1 MAIIDDPTAVFQCT
15 LYTGNGGTQSI
26 TNTGNSNLQPNLTW
40 IKARSATTD
49 NQVFDSVRGTGKLLV
64 SNTTDGEYS
73 GSNLLTAFNSN
84 GFSLGDHA
92 PLNGNG
98 VTFVSWN
105 WKEQAGVF
113 DVVGY
118 TGNGNART
126 ISHNLGSV
134 PKFMICKDR
143 NNVKNWGTYHVA
155 IGPGS
160 DAGYLNNTVVP
171 EANTNFWNNT
181 APTASVFSVGTD
193 NTYNGNG
200 IPYIIYLFG
209 DSSMSKCGSY
219 TGLGGTNYP
228 FIYTG
233 FKPAFVMAKRTNAT
247 SNWVIYDNK
256 RQYSLI
262 EGQYNPQRPRLTSN
276 INDAESSFTS
286 DNGVD
291 LVSNGFVV
299 RDNSN
304 DAYTINI
311 SGSNYIYI
319 AFAESP
325 FVTST
330 DNGSIPACAR

>member
-64 SNTTDGEYS
+64 SNTTDAEYS

-143 NNVKNWGTYHVA
+143 DGVKNWGTYHEA

-160 DAGYLNNTVVP
+160 DAGYINNTVVP

-181 APTASVFSVGTD
+181 NPTSSVFSVGTD

-200 IPYIIYLFG
+200 IDYVIYLFG
-209 DSSMSKCGSY
+209 DSSISKCGSY
-219 TGLGGTNYP
+219 TGNNNSDGT

-233 FKPAFVMAKRTNAT
+233 FSPAFIFIKKT
-247 SNWVIYDNK
+247 SGTGGWQMRDNK
-256 RQYSLI
+256 R
-262 EGQYNPQRPRLTSN
+262 TSYGN
-276 INDAESSFTS
+276 ETLNLNYANASSAEQTTDGF
-286 DNGVD
+286 DF
-291 LVSNGFVV
+291 LSNGFKW
-299 RDNSN
+299 RNQASDCNG
-304 DAYTINI
+304 
-311 SGSNYIYI
+311 SGNYIYA
-319 AFAESP
+319 AFAQNP

-330 DNGSIPACAR
+330 DNGSIPATAR

>member
-1 MAIIDDPTAVFQCT
+1 MAIIDKPSDIFNTV

-26 TNTGNSNLQPNLTW
+26 TGVNFQPDWVW
-40 IKARSATTD
+40 IKNRTSAEGSG
-49 NQVFDSVRGTGKLLV
+49 VFDSVRGVTKMLCTQ
-64 SNTTDGEYS
+64 NTDGES
-73 GSNLLTAFNSN
+73 TTSNSLTAFGSD
-84 GFSLGDHA
+84 GFSVGS
-92 PLNGNG
+92 LNRVNQSSNQIA
-98 VTFVSWN
+98 SWN

-113 DVVGY
+113 DIVSY
-118 TGNGNART
+118 TGNGSGRT
-126 ISHNLGSV
+126 ISHSLGSV

-181 APTASVFSVGTD
+181 NPTSSVFSVGTD

-311 SGSNYIYI
+311 AGSNYIYI
-319 AFAESP
+319 AFAENP

>member
-1 MAIIDDPTAVFQCT
+1 MAIIDKPSDIFNTV

-26 TNTGNSNLQPNLTW
+26 TGVNFQPDWVW
-40 IKARSATTD
+40 IKNRTSAEGSG
-49 NQVFDSVRGTGKLLV
+49 VFDSVRGVTKMLCTQ
-64 SNTTDGEYS
+64 NTDGES
-73 GSNLLTAFNSN
+73 TTSNSLTAFGSD
-84 GFSLGDHA
+84 GFSVGS
-92 PLNGNG
+92 LNRVNQSSNQIA
-98 VTFVSWN
+98 SWN

-113 DVVGY
+113 DIVSY

-160 DAGYLNNTVVP
+160 DAGYLNNIVVP
-171 EANTNFWNNT
+171 EANNNFWNNT
-181 APTASVFSVGTD
+181 NPTSSVFSVGTD

-291 LVSNGFVV
+291 FVSNGFVV

-311 SGSNYIYI
+311 AGSNYIYI
-319 AFAESP
+319 AFAENP

>member
-1 MAIIDDPTAVFQCT
+1 MAIIDKPSNIFNTV

-26 TNTGNSNLQPNLTW
+26 TGVNFQPDWVW
-40 IKARSATTD
+40 IKNRTSAEGSG
-49 NQVFDSVRGTGKLLV
+49 VFDSVRGVTKMLCTQ
-64 SNTTDGEYS
+64 NTDGES
-73 GSNLLTAFNSN
+73 TTSNSLTAFGSD
-84 GFSLGDHA
+84 GFSVGS
-92 PLNGNG
+92 LNRVNQSSNKIA
-98 VTFVSWN
+98 SWN

-113 DVVGY
+113 DIVSY

-160 DAGYLNNTVVP
+160 DAGYLNNIVVP
-171 EANTNFWNNT
+171 EANNNFWNNT
-181 APTASVFSVGTD
+181 NPTSSVFSVGTD

-311 SGSNYIYI
+311 AGSNYIYI
-319 AFAESP
+319 AFAENP